1 MMIEDPNNWHNWNE
15 KLGVVALIFGG
26 IIGFIAFVWNWFF
39 LKVFARHKDL
49 QGCYD
54 KVLAAASARDKENRT
69 AHTRIEEK
77 IDDLKDW
84 LLKNK

>member
-1 MMIEDPNNWHNWNE
+1 MIDDPNNWHYWNE
-15 KLGVVALIFGG
+15 KLGVIMLIFGG
-26 IIGFIAFVWNWFF
+26 FIGLIAFVWNWFF

-49 QGCYD
+49 RDCYD
-54 KVLAAASARDKENRT
+54 KVVISEAASSRENVT
-69 AHTRIEEK
+69 AHLRIETK